1 MRIRNVAL
9 LGLLLCDCALR
20 AQVDTG
26 AVLGTVRDSSGAL
39 ITVAT
44 VTLTSTATSFTTT
57 TKTGA
62 DGAYIFTPVKVG
74 PYRVEAAAAG
84 FQKMTRNNVEVVI
97 QQQTLVD
104 FTLSPGVVSQE
115 VSVSAAPAL
124 LETQRSAVQQVVP
137 SQSINNLPLNGR
149 NATFLAQLSAGV
161 TFMQSDSRGL
171 AASGG
176 FAANG
181 ARPGQ
186 NNYMLDGIDN
196 NSDIGDLINR
206 TYYVLLP
213 PPDALQEFS
222 VQTNNY
228 SAEFGHSAGAV
239 LNAAVKSGT
248 NRFHGDVFEYLR
260 NDRLDAADFFLNAAG
275 QPKSE
280 FRQNQFGFTLGGP
293 VMLPHYSGKNKTFFF
308 ADYQGTRIRQGAPY
322 DVSVPTL
329 AERASGYTNFQD
341 LIAGQAGTRSDALG
355 RTIPSGAILDPA
367 TTRAVTKGAM
377 DPVSGLVANA
387 TGYVR
392 DPFYAAPLHGVTDF
406 TTPGAISLLNVIPAN
421 RLDANAVKLLNLLPQ
436 PNSPGLFNNFTDAPV
451 NQEGTNSF
459 DIRIDRNFSD
469 KDTTFG
475 RYSRAST
482 TNVYPGP
489 FPGIA
494 DGAPNR
500 PGSGTTDAQNIAL
513 SETHIFSPRLV
524 NELRVGYSRLHDV
537 RLQFDGN
544 SLTDIPGQYGMPGVP
559 QVPENGGLPNFTV
572 GGLAGFGS
580 PNFLPSDKWGNTLQA
595 TENISRITGKH
606 SLRAGF
612 EVQDIRFP
620 MLVPPEPRGAF
631 AFNGEYTSIVGQ
643 TDGSTGRAQLL
654 LAPAAATVP
663 GGVNNVGGANQVQF
677 TTFRPYAD
685 YRRTYLAGYVQDDWR
700 VTNTFTVNLGL
711 RYDWFARPAE
721 FYGAEASFR
730 PGLNFQGGEF
740 LIPKS
745 RAAKVPPAFISL
757 LNQDGIQFA
766 PTGGSI
772 WENSANRD
780 FGPRI
785 GFAWHPTARLVIRG
799 GYAIFYGGQED
810 FGLSSYGA
818 NNFPFVIQS
827 NFTAPN
833 PQAPITPD
841 NSVGNLD
848 NGLLNVPQ
856 SPNNAAVKS
865 RSFTLIG
872 SNPNWKDATTQN
884 FNLTVQY
891 ALTSITTVSAAY
903 AGSVSH
909 HLGDAY
915 SANPVTEIVPPSQN
929 VFSYVAYPDFAT
941 GGTYNVADGNSNY
954 HALEINAERRFASG
968 LQFLGNYTLSK
979 CLGDARDYL
988 VDTVGGIS
996 APYLA
1001 GYGAQADY
1009 ARCSFDTHNIVHFS
1023 GQYDL
1028 PFGAGRHFLTHGPV
1042 ADAVL
1047 GGWVVNWS
1055 LTLQDGQPFT
1065 IGCPTATTTGL
1076 GCNAWGAPGQSPIS
1090 GPHNVNQWLN
1100 PAAFLNPPVAT
1111 AAGQTDY
1118 APLGGPP
1125 GQVVGPGFH
1134 RLDSSLFKQFW
1145 FAESKVLEFRCEV
1158 FNLSNTPDF
1167 AAPSFTNFVDT
1178 KNFGKITST
1187 RDNPNDPREIQF
1199 ALKFYF

>member
-1 MRIRNVAL
+1 MQTSKLAV
-9 LGLLLCDCALR
+9 LGLLLCDCALQ

-26 AVLGTVRDSSGAL
+26 AVLGTVKDSSGAL
-39 ITVAT
+39 ITGAT

-57 TKTGA
+57 TKTST
-62 DGAYIFTPVKVG
+62 DGTYIFTPVKVG
-74 PYRVEAAAAG
+74 PYRVDAAAAG
-84 FQKMTRNNVEVVI
+84 FQKVTRNNVDVVI

-104 FTLSPGVVSQE
+104 FTLAPGAVNQE
-115 VSVSAAPAL
+115 VSVTAAPSL
-124 LETQRSAVQQVVP
+124 LETQRSAVQQVVQ
-137 SQSINNLPLNGR
+137 SRSINDLPLNGR

-161 TFMQSDSRGL
+161 TFMQSDTRGL
-171 AASGG
+171 GATGG

-260 NDRLDAADFFLNAAG
+260 NDKVDAADFFLNAAG

-280 FRQNQFGFTLGGP
+280 FRQNQFGFTFGGP
-293 VMLPHYSGKNKTFFF
+293 VMLPHYIGKNKTFFF

-322 DVSVPTL
+322 NVSVPTL

-341 LIAGQAGTRSDALG
+341 LIAGQSGSRSDALA
-355 RTIPSGAILDPA
+355 RTIPSGTILDPA
-367 TTRAVTKGAM
+367 TTRAVTKGAV
-377 DPVSGLVANA
+377 DPVTGLIANA

-392 DPFYAAPLHGVTDF
+392 DPFFAAPLQGVTNF
-406 TTPGAISLLNVIPAN
+406 TTPGAISLLNIVPAN
-421 RLDANAVKLLNLLPQ
+421 RLDPNAIKLLNLLPQ
-436 PNSPGLFNNFTDAPV
+436 PNSAGLFNNFTDAPV

-459 DIRIDRNFSD
+459 DIRIDQNFSD
-469 KDTTFG
+469 KDTMFG

-524 NELRVGYSRLHDV
+524 NELRAGYSRLHDV
-537 RLQFDGN
+537 RLQFGGN
-544 SLTDIPGQYGMPGVP
+544 NLTNIPGQYGIPGVP

-595 TENISRITGKH
+595 TENVSRITGKH
-606 SLRAGF
+606 SMRAGF

-620 MLVPPEPRGAF
+620 MLVPPEPRGAL

-654 LAPAAATVP
+654 LSPAAATVP

-677 TTFRPYAD
+677 TTFRPFAD
-685 YRRTYLAGYVQDDWR
+685 YRRIYLAGYVQDDWR
-700 VTNTFTVNLGL
+700 ITNTFTVNLGL
-711 RYDWFARPAE
+711 RYDWFGRPAE

-740 LIPKS
+740 LISKKF
-745 RAAKVPPAFISL
+745 AGEVPPAFISL
-757 LNQDGIQFA
+757 LNQDGIQFV

-785 GFAWHPTARLVIRG
+785 GFAWHPASRLVIRG

-841 NSVGNLD
+841 NSVGGLD
-848 NGLLNVPQ
+848 YGLLNVPQ
-856 SPNNAAVKS
+856 SPGNAAVKS

-872 SNPNWKDATTQN
+872 SNPNWKDAATQN
-884 FNLTVQY
+884 FNLTFQY
-891 ALTSITTVSAAY
+891 ALINSTTVSAGY
-903 AGSVSH
+903 VGSVSH
-909 HLGDAY
+909 HLGVAY
-915 SANPVTEIVPPSQN
+915 GANPVTEIVPPSLN

-941 GGTYNVADGNSNY
+941 GGTYNLADGNSNY
-954 HALEINAERRFASG
+954 NALEINVERRFASG

-979 CLGDARDYL
+979 CLGTARDYL
-988 VDTVGGIS
+988 VDTVSGVA
-996 APYLA
+996 APYLS

-1009 ARCSFDTHNIVHFS
+1009 APCSFDTHNIVHFS

-1028 PFGAGRHFLTHGPV
+1028 PFGAGRHFLSQGRL
-1042 ADAVL
+1042 ANAVL
-1047 GGWVVNWS
+1047 GGWVINWS

-1065 IGCPTATTTGL
+1065 IGCPIATTTGL
-1076 GCNAWGAPGQSPIS
+1076 GCNAWGVPGQSPIS
-1090 GPHNVNQWLN
+1090 GPHNVNQWLS
-1100 PAAFLNPPVAT
+1100 PAAFVNPPVAT
-1111 AAGQTDY
+1111 AVGQTDY

-1125 GQVVGPGFH
+1125 GQAVSPGFH
-1134 RLDSSLFKQFW
+1134 RLDSSLFKQFR